1 MPGTSRIVSILNALR
16 FVIMAFHH
24 ARVLAFESRRAKEIG
39 ELIRINGGEP
49 FLAPALVEIP
59 LEHNQEAFTFAD
71 RLYSGNFDMM
81 IFLTGVGARLLQ
93 RVLST
98 REPETRFPEALH
110 KLTVV
115 ARGPKP
121 IAVLREWQVPVHV
134 TVPEPNTWR
143 DLLIAI
149 ADRPE
154 KSVAVQEYGRS
165 NSALLDGL
173 AAQGRT
179 VVRVPVYRW
188 GMPADTAPMAQAL
201 KDLLADQFQ
210 AAIFT
215 TGVQIEHFLA
225 FAAEQ
230 GQRAEAIKA
239 LEKIFIAS
247 IGPTCTE
254 SLQASGLTPT
264 LEPSHPKMGILV
276 REAAV
281 KFEERE

>member
-1 MPGTSRIVSILNALR
+1 
-16 FVIMAFHH
+16 MAFHH
-24 ARVLAFESRRAKEIG
+24 ARVLAFESRRAKEMG

-49 FLAPALVEIP
+49 FLAPALVEVP

-71 RLYSGNFDMM
+71 RLYSGSFDMM

-93 RVLST
+93 RILAT
-98 REPETRFPEALH
+98 REPEGRFTEALRG
-110 KLTVV
+110 LTVV

-121 IAVLREWQVPVHV
+121 IAVLREWQVPVQV

-143 DLLIAI
+143 DLLAAI

-165 NSALLDGL
+165 NSELLEGL

-179 VVRVPVYRW
+179 ALRVPVYQW
-188 GMPADTAPMAQAL
+188 TLPPDTAPLAQAL
-201 KDLLADQFQ
+201 QDLLAGQFQ

-230 GQRAEAIKA
+230 GKATEAVAA
-239 LEKIFIAS
+239 LQQVFIAS

-254 SLQASGLTPT
+254 SLQASGLAPA

-276 REAAV
+276 REAAL
-281 KFEERE
+281 KFAERVQ

>member
-1 MPGTSRIVSILNALR
+1 MPGTPRIVSTLNALR
-16 FVIMAFHH
+16 FVIMAFHQ
-24 ARVLAFESRRAKEIG
+24 ARVLAFESRRAKEMG

-59 LEHNQEAFTFAD
+59 LEHNQEAFAFAD
-71 RLYSGNFDMM
+71 RLYAGGFDMM
-81 IFLTGVGARLLQ
+81 VFLTGVGARLLQ
-93 RVLST
+93 RVLAT
-98 REPETRFPEALH
+98 REPETQFTQALRG
-110 KLTVV
+110 LTVV

-121 IAVLREWQVPVHV
+121 VAVLREWQVPVQV

-143 DLLIAI
+143 DLLVAI

-165 NSALLDGL
+165 NSELLNGL

-179 VVRVPVYRW
+179 ALRVPVYQW
-188 GMPADTAPMAQAL
+188 SLPPDTAPLAQAL
-201 KDLLADQFQ
+201 KELLAGQFQ

-215 TGVQIEHFLA
+215 TGIQIEHFLE
-225 FAAEQ
+225 FAAQQ
-230 GQRAEAIKA
+230 GQRPEAVKA
-239 LEKIFIAS
+239 LEQIFIAS

-254 SLQASGLTPT
+254 SLQASGLRPA

-276 REAAV
+276 REAAL
-281 KFEERE
+281 KFEELV